1 MLDEWELESVE
12 ISEEAKRVTM
22 QISKIGV
29 DFESLKSEQG
39 NNIDDE
45 RTRLAAT
52 QRNNLQKRLDR
63 LRSDEESLRKRLEI
77 ARRGSRI
84 GHDLRDVFGLSEE
97 SVVELERRLD
107 KPEQIS
113 KKVRPASNSSIAP
126 LPGNLSAIEL
136 AVQDFAR
143 QVEKANPDQWKAQM
157 EAAAEAGER
166 VREGEERI
174 LKDYHEMLKTGEFG
188 ASRKLSE
195 QRKTSQLQSLFD
207 GLTKDP
213 WWVMKTK
220 KVRVRKDC
228 EALGT
233 QIRNIEKL
241 IGGVMGYRHGE
252 DQVATLVNSKAK
264 MEEDLR
270 QKQEDLA
277 RLIEQIEDNSGWGR
291 HLG

>member
-1 MLDEWELESVE
+1 MDEWELESVE

-220 KVRVRKDC
+220 IVTVRKDC
-228 EALGT
+228 KGLRTAISNMEGRILS
-233 QIRNIEKL
+233 
-241 IGGVMGYRHGE
+241 VMGHKHSE
-252 DQVATLVNSKAK
+252 DEVANLVNWKAK

-270 QKQEDLA
+270 QKQEELA
-277 RLIEQIEDNSGWGR
+277 RLIEQCD
-291 HLG
+291 

>member
-1 MLDEWELESVE
+1 M
-12 ISEEAKRVTM
+12 
-22 QISKIGV
+22 
-29 DFESLKSEQG
+29 
-39 NNIDDE
+39 
-45 RTRLAAT
+45 
-52 QRNNLQKRLDR
+52 
-63 LRSDEESLRKRLEI
+63 
-77 ARRGSRI
+77 
-84 GHDLRDVFGLSEE
+84 
-97 SVVELERRLD
+97 
-107 KPEQIS
+107 
-113 KKVRPASNSSIAP
+113 
-126 LPGNLSAIEL
+126 
-136 AVQDFAR
+136 
-143 QVEKANPDQWKAQM
+143 
-157 EAAAEAGER
+157 
-166 VREGEERI
+166 
-174 LKDYHEMLKTGEFG
+174 
-188 ASRKLSE
+188 